1 MKKKQKAQSTLEY
14 VILATAVIV
23 VIIAMVLGKESPFKK
38 TLNSTLNTSIGHM
51 NTLSQKLGDSY
62 GDAVQPAQQQQQE

>member
-1 MKKKQKAQSTLEY
+1 MKKNVKAQSTLEY

-23 VIIAMVLGKESPFKK
+23 VILFLVLSDNSPFKS

-51 NTLSQKLGDSY
+51 NTLSGKLGNMY
-62 GDAVQPAQQQQQE
+62 Q